1 MTIRIEAEEIV
12 RTGPREVFAL
22 IDDFSRMPDWNS
34 TCGKIEKV
42 GHGPNAPGDRLKY
55 STRERQGNKALV
67 GHYEGRIL
75 ERVPGER
82 LSLRIE
88 NRGMF
93 STREFRLIPVSR
105 GTRIRMT
112 LDLEPR
118 TWLTRLGNRFL
129 GRTIRHAVERMAAE
143 DLKNL
148 ASLLDHHRQ
157 G

>member
-1 MTIRIEAEEIV
+1 MTIRIETEEIV
-12 RTGPREVFAL
+12 RAGPLQVFAL
-22 IDDFSRMPDWNS
+22 IDDFSRMPEWSS

-42 GHGPNAPGDRLKY
+42 GHGPNAPGDRLNY
-55 STRERQGNKALV
+55 STRERQGNEAHV
-67 GHYEGRIL
+67 GHFEGRIL

-118 TWLTRLGNRFL
+118 TWLTRLGNRLL

-143 DLKNL
+143 DLKSL
-148 ASLLDHHRQ
+148 AGLLEREQ
-157 G
+157 S